1 MRKTLFYFGFIALF
15 FTSCTDD
22 RTIQAEQIIVDPNS
36 QLIFYWNFNSLVG
49 TATTIAP
56 DFESSTATASIE
68 YNGTGAG
75 YMDADTGGYTTNA
88 RNNDLAENLLKVRN
102 PSDTRSLIFTLPTT
116 GYKNIVLQFATA
128 RSPNTG
134 ATTQNYSYTIDGT
147 NYIQTGL
154 ATNTHNTTADLPD
167 LIALDFSSIAAVN
180 NNPNFKVK
188 IDFDGTTISGT
199 SGNNRF
205 DNVTLEGI
213 PN

>member
-1 MRKTLFYFGFIALF
+1 MRKTLFYFGFIILF

-22 RTIQAEQIIVDPNS
+22 RTIPEQKIIVDPNS

-75 YMDADTGGYTTNA
+75 YMDADTGGYTINA
-88 RNNDLAENLLKVRN
+88 QNNDLGENLLKVRN
-102 PSDTRSLIFTLPTT
+102 PSDTRSLILNVPTT
-116 GYKNIVLQFATA
+116 GYKSVIVQFATA

-134 ATTQNYSYTIDGT
+134 ATIQNYSYTIDGI

-154 ATNTHNTTADLPD
+154 TKITQNTTADLPD
-167 LIALDFSSIAAVN
+167 LIALDFSNIAAVN

-188 IDFDGTTISGT
+188 IDFDGDTISGT

-205 DNVTLEGI
+205 DNVTLEGA